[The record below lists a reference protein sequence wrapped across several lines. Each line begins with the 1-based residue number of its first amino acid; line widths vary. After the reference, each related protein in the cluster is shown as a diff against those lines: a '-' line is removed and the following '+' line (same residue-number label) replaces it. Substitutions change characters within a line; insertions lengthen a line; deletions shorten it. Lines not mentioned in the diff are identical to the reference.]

1 MSMSSC
7 KRGWLRKVKDDIK
20 EKELS
25 AELHGYVCHRTST
38 PQKRGNRPLSRRLD
52 RCDRVIQAEWVH
64 SYPSGNVFDVILGAV
79 SVAPHG
85 GEHVLVYV
93 RVASPL
99 TQAESRQS
107 Q

>member
-1 MSMSSC
+1 MTLLC
-7 KRGWLRKVKDDIK
+7 
-20 EKELS
+20 
-25 AELHGYVCHRTST
+25 
-38 PQKRGNRPLSRRLD
+38 LSRYSSSN
-52 RCDRVIQAEWVH
+52 QW
-64 SYPSGNVFDVILGAV
+64 NDVSNGSDDWAGRKYELPHFGAV

-99 TQAESRQS
+99 AQAESKQS